1 MKFLI
6 LSVLVISTMMVSI
19 EARHG
24 ANLTGALAELE
35 SVSEEKNHNYGRK
48 LRNRVD
54 YRTTVVTEQQAQS
67 FNAEQK
73 KEEAKN
79 KQQNYQNNQ
88 TNDQNCKRDEENR
101 RRNQENQKRNQ
112 ENQKRN
118 EENARKQGQTPENDD

>member
-48 LRNRVD
+48 LRQRVNL
-54 YRTTVVTEQQAQS
+54 RTPLPAVMVSTQRAPPAATTTTTATTTASTKPSVPTTTTTTATVSVTKPTAC
-67 FNAEQK
+67 NIV
-73 KEEAKN
+73 
-79 KQQNYQNNQ
+79 
-88 TNDQNCKRDEENR
+88 
-101 RRNQENQKRNQ
+101 
-112 ENQKRN
+112 
-118 EENARKQGQTPENDD
+118 